1 MYAPQGVSL
10 SAYTVCHK
18 MLSKNPHARI
28 APCQMHTGPF
38 ERLVSHTFPLERIS
52 EAFHQ
57 AEWLRR
63 EGAPLRVSRV
73 AVSM

>member
-28 APCQMHTGPF
+28 APFQMYT
-38 ERLVSHTFPLERIS
+38 VKWAI
-52 EAFHQ
+52 
-57 AEWLRR
+57 LRR
-63 EGAPLRVSRV
+63 AIAVAILKSPIPPLQKGGKSENCIALKRG
-73 AVSM
+73 